1 MAAECKNYVKGKT
14 IIITGASSGFGRLL
28 AEKTAAMGA
37 IPVIGARSEEKLQ
50 EVADDIVKNGGKC
63 FFRKTDVTKKE
74 DVEALAQLA
83 VEKTGRID
91 VIVNNAGTMP
101 LAYFSD
107 HKTALE
113 KWEQCIDTNLKG
125 TLYGI
130 CAVYDQMM
138 AQGEGQVINISSIY
152 ANFPVAGSA
161 VYQATK
167 IGVQYLAD
175 SLRKETQGKIRVSTV
190 KPTGIP
196 ATNLFSNILNMNAA
210 AEMLGGKA
218 LDYVAMSKEKP
229 GRPDLQDI
237 DSISYLDCDPETLVN
252 NIIYLIDQPM
262 GIDIS
267 DITVRS
273 SNERYQ
279 L

>member
-1 MAAECKNYVKGKT
+1 MEKKNYVDGKV
-14 IIITGASSGFGRLL
+14 IMITGASSGFGRLL
-28 AEKTAAMGA
+28 AKKTAAMGA
-37 IPVIGARSEEKLQ
+37 IPVFGARREERLEELAEEIRSE
-50 EVADDIVKNGGKC
+50 GGTCYYK
-63 FFRKTDVTKKE
+63 KTDVMKKE

-83 VEKTGRID
+83 VEKCGRID
-91 VIVNNAGTMP
+91 VLVNNAGTMP

-107 HKTALE
+107 HDMALE

-125 TLYGI
+125 PLYGI

-138 AQGEGQVINISSIY
+138 KQGEGQVINISSIY

-196 ATNLFSNILNMNAA
+196 ETELFTNILNMNAA

-218 LDYVAMSKEKP
+218 LDYVAMAGEKP
-229 GRPDLQDI
+229 GRPDLQDK
-237 DSISYLDCDPETLVN
+237 DSVSYLDCDADTLVN
-252 NIIYLIDQPM
+252 NIIYLIDQPL

-273 SNERYQ
+273 TNERYM